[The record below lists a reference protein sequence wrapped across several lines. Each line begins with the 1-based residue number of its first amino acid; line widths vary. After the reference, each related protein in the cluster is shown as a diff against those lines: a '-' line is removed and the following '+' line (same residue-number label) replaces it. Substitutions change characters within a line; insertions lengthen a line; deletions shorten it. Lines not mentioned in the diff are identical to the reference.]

1 MIKVLIIVNQ
11 NNDSTF
17 FRSVLKREIERET
30 GFNVIALTTSIDD
43 GLMIASK
50 SYPDIMILSASED
63 DKEFREQIESVVR
76 FRSMNIEN
84 FLNNIMIIS
93 CTNYEYAARRLSDA
107 DMLYQ
112 FVRPMDPYEL
122 TNKLC
127 RLYPVRQKQFRF
139 EEDKK
144 SFVMA
149 IKELLIRFD
158 IYPSYLGYK
167 YIVDAATEL
176 KFSKRAMLLTKDIY
190 PIIGARYGRSGLSV
204 ERAIRLVSR
213 VAWNSSEWKICFPNM
228 SKTLSNLEF
237 ISLLTE
243 YAEAI

>member
-127 RLYPVRQKQFRF
+127 RLDQGAFDQVR
-139 EEDKK
+139 
-144 SFVMA
+144 
-149 IKELLIRFD
+149 
-158 IYPSYLGYK
+158 Y
-167 YIVDAATEL
+167 
-176 KFSKRAMLLTKDIY
+176 
-190 PIIGARYGRSGLSV
+190 
-204 ERAIRLVSR
+204 
-213 VAWNSSEWKICFPNM
+213 
-228 SKTLSNLEF
+228 
-237 ISLLTE
+237 ISLLPG
-243 YAEAI
+243 I